1 MLRSKSFHLDWLI
14 LVLGISSCD
23 SQVLMVKHKGG
34 SGCLVYDWYF
44 GLSVLSLGFDS
55 ELLGGSAPLF
65 NFELSVV

>member
-1 MLRSKSFHLDWLI
+1 MLRSKSCHLGWLI

-23 SQVLMVKHKGG
+23 YQVLVVKHKGC

-44 GLSVLSLGFDS
+44 GVSVSSLGVDR